1 MLFSTDRRT
10 ADARTDR
17 VTAVQAEV
25 SERTR
30 IVDATYQCLA
40 ARPGGISVT
49 DILTAAGLST
59 RAFYRHF
66 ESKDSLLLAL
76 FRQDGE
82 RVFAELRAATA
93 AAGSPREAMEA
104 WIRGFLE
111 LTAHTRRRRR
121 VTLLNSPEVVRAEGY
136 PAEHARVM
144 TEHEAAIAEILREGH
159 ADGSFPAAKPETDAR
174 LILAV
179 VSEAF
184 TDRMSRPTAISAA
197 KAAELVTDFAFRALG
212 AEPS

>member
-1 MLFSTDRRT
+1 ME
-10 ADARTDR
+10 
-17 VTAVQAEV
+17 AEA
-25 SERTR
+25 SERAR
-30 IVDATYQCLA
+30 IVDAAYRCLA

-76 FRQDGE
+76 YRQDGE
-82 RVFAELRAATA
+82 RVDAELRAATA
-93 AAGSPREAMEA
+93 AAGSPREAMQT

-111 LTAHTRRRRR
+111 LTAHSGRRRR

-136 PAEHARVM
+136 PAEHTRVM
-144 TEHEAAIAEILREGH
+144 AEHKATIAQILREGH
-159 ADGSFPAAKPETDAR
+159 ADGSFPAAEPETDAR

-179 VSEAF
+179 VSGAF
-184 TDRMSRPTAISAA
+184 TDRMSRPTTMSAT
-197 KAAELVTDFAFRALG
+197 KAAELVTDFVFRALG
-212 AEPS
+212 AEPR